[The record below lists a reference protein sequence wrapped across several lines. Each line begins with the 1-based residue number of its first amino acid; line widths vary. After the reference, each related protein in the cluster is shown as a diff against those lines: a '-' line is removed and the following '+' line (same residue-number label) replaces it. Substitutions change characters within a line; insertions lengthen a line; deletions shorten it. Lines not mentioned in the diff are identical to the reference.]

1 MSEIIYL
8 SVGGKKF
15 ETSRDTLCKDQN
27 SMLSTM
33 FSGRHHLLTNS
44 KGYYFID
51 RDGKLFK
58 YILNYL
64 RNLELSLPENKPELI
79 ASLLQEAEY
88 FQLGNL
94 IEYLKS
100 LQIKSCM
107 ARASYKEFLMLI
119 NSSHKIQAPFLNL
132 SGLVIKFLDLSG
144 ANLQGCDFTY
154 TQIFEVNFSNANLS
168 CCNFDNS
175 TVHNSVFID
184 AVMKKTSCIGSNF
197 SGNDM
202 KRAVCVEANFTRAKL
217 GGADMRNCDLQSAN
231 LQEANLLVANME
243 GCNLLLANV
252 KGANFEGANT
262 KSAKGVPIH

>member
-15 ETSRDTLCKDQN
+15 QTSRDTLCKDQN

-33 FSGRHHLLTNS
+33 FSGRHNLILDK
-44 KGYYFID
+44 KGCYFID

-64 RNLELSLPENKPELI
+64 RNLELSLPENKPHLI

-88 FQLGNL
+88 FQLENL
-94 IEYLKS
+94 TEFLKTFQNTS
-100 LQIKSCM
+100 FT
-107 ARASYKEFLMLI
+107 ARASYKEFLNLI
-119 NSSHKIQAPFLNL
+119 NSGHQIQVPLLNL
-132 SGLVIKFLDLSG
+132 SGLTLKFLDLTG
-144 ANLQGCDFTY
+144 ANLQGCNFSY
-154 TQIFEVNFSNANLS
+154 TNIFEINFSQANLS
-168 CCNFDNS
+168 SCIFDYS
-175 TVHNSVFID
+175 KVQNSVFID
-184 AVMKKTSCIGSNF
+184 AIMRKTSCVASNF

-202 KRAVCVEANFTRAKL
+202 KRAICVEADFTKAKL

-262 KSAKGVPIH
+262 KSAKGVPLH